1 MVEVRNI
8 TDFND
13 YLESLLIQNESDD
26 LEFKSAAGGFPGSFW
41 DTYSAFANTD
51 GGTIVLGV
59 QEKKGRFFLD
69 NLTEEQIEKYRKDF
83 WNNVNNT
90 STISRNLMQKEDV
103 VIGNY
108 KGFAFMLFFVPRAPR
123 ELRPVYR
130 TNEPYK
136 GTYKRNYEGD
146 YRCTEREV
154 QRMFADADDSRPAD
168 SRILKN
174 YTIEDLDREALS
186 GYRQLFKVSH
196 PDHPWH
202 TLNDVELLRMLGGY
216 RKDRQTGEEGFT
228 VAGLLMFGKSQA
240 ITDVEC
246 MPHFFPDY
254 QEHLTDDE
262 DIRWTNRICA
272 DGTWEANLFN
282 FYQRVLPRLQ
292 AALPKSFKLEGN
304 IRQEETPAHVAVR
317 EALINLCIH
326 ADYSINA
333 SLVVRHELHRFVF
346 SNPGTLLVSLDQY
359 YTGGESV
366 CRNKSLQKMFSMI
379 GVAEKAGSG
388 TDKIMKGWKDTNWRS
403 PNIYEQQEPDKVV
416 LVMPMESFL
425 SEETKAKLTEK
436 FGVVAN
442 SFDHHVLSIL
452 ALACDEGAVTN
463 TRLRYSLSLHKA
475 EIANILKLMTQKGLL
490 ITEGHGRGMR
500 YLLPEKRPDFL
511 NVATSEANVAT
522 SESSKVATSEANVA
536 TSVAKVATS
545 EAKVATSEAK
555 VATSEAKVATSEA
568 KVASSESTNVATSI
582 KKRMSREELQ
592 SLIMSVCNEWIS
604 LEDLSARIER
614 DSTYLRN
621 HVIPLM
627 LASKKLQMLFPGT
640 PNHPNQQYKVT
651 D

>member
-1 MVEVRNI
+1 MIEVRNI

-13 YLESLLIQNESDD
+13 YLESLLTQNESDD

-59 QEKKGRFFLD
+59 QEKKGKFYLD

-174 YTIEDLDREALS
+174 YSIDDIDKEALA
-186 GYRQLFKVSH
+186 GYRQLFKGSN

-202 TLNDVELLRMLGGY
+202 TLNDLELLRMLGGY

-228 VAGLLMFGKSQA
+228 VAGLLMFGKTQA

-254 QEHLTDDE
+254 QEHLTEDE

-292 AALPKSFKLEGN
+292 SALPKPFILEGN
-304 IRQEETPAHVAVR
+304 IRKEETPAHVAVR

-326 ADYSINA
+326 ADYSVNA

-359 YTGGESV
+359 YSGGESV
-366 CRNKSLQKMFSMI
+366 CRNKSLQKMFSML

-388 TDKIMKGWKDTNWRS
+388 TDKIMKGWRETNWRS

-416 LVMPMESFL
+416 LIMPMESFL
-425 SEETKAKLTEK
+425 SEKAKAKLTEK
-436 FGVVAN
+436 FGVFAN

-452 ALACDEGAVTN
+452 ALACDEGSVTN
-463 TRLRYSLSLHKA
+463 MRLRYSLSLHKS
-475 EIANILKLMTQKGLL
+475 EIANILKIMTQKGLL
-490 ITEGHGRGMR
+490 VSEGYGRGMR
-500 YLLPEKRPDFL
+500 YILPQKKPDFL

-522 SESSKVATSEANVA
+522 SEANVA
-536 TSVAKVATS
+536 TSKGANVVTSESNMATSDDKKVATS
-545 EAKVATSEAK
+545 KS
-555 VATSEAKVATSEA
+555 
-568 KVASSESTNVATSI
+568 NVATSI

-592 SLIMSVCNEWIS
+592 TLIITICNEWIS
-604 LEDLSARIER
+604 LEDLSVKIER

-627 LASKKLQMLFPGT
+627 LASKKLQMLYPGT
-640 PNHPNQQYKVT
+640 PNHPNQQYKVS
-651 D
+651 DYNNK

>member
-1 MVEVRNI
+1 MIEVRNI

-13 YLESLLIQNESDD
+13 YLESLLTQNESDD
-26 LEFKSAAGGFPGSFW
+26 LEFKSAAGGFPGNFW

-59 QEKKGRFFLD
+59 QEKKGKFYLD

-174 YTIEDLDREALS
+174 YSINDIDKEALA
-186 GYRQLFKVSH
+186 GYRQLFKGSN

-202 TLNDVELLRMLGGY
+202 TLNDLELLRMLGGY

-228 VAGLLMFGKSQA
+228 VAGLLMFGKTQA

-254 QEHLTDDE
+254 QEHLTEDE

-292 AALPKSFKLEGN
+292 SALPKPFILEGN
-304 IRQEETPAHVAVR
+304 IRKEETPAHVAVR

-326 ADYSINA
+326 ADYSVNA

-359 YTGGESV
+359 YSGGESV
-366 CRNKSLQKMFSMI
+366 CRNKSLQKMFSML

-388 TDKIMKGWKDTNWRS
+388 TDKIMKGWRETNWRS

-416 LVMPMESFL
+416 LIMPMESFL
-425 SEETKAKLTEK
+425 SEKAKAKLTEK
-436 FGVVAN
+436 FGVFAN

-452 ALACDEGAVTN
+452 ALACDEGSVTN
-463 TRLRYSLSLHKA
+463 MRLRYSLSLHKS
-475 EIANILKLMTQKGLL
+475 EIANILKIMTQKGLL
-490 ITEGHGRGMR
+490 VSEGYGRGMR
-500 YLLPEKRPDFL
+500 YILPPKKPDFL

-522 SESSKVATSEANVA
+522 SEANVA
-536 TSVAKVATS
+536 TSKGANVATSESNMATSDDKKVATS
-545 EAKVATSEAK
+545 KS
-555 VATSEAKVATSEA
+555 
-568 KVASSESTNVATSI
+568 NVATSI

-592 SLIMSVCNEWIS
+592 TLIMTICNEWIS
-604 LEDLSARIER
+604 LEDLSVKIER

-627 LASKKLQMLFPGT
+627 LASKKLQMLYPGT
-640 PNHPNQQYKVT
+640 PNHPNQQYKVS
-651 D
+651 DYNNK

>member
-1 MVEVRNI
+1 MEVRNI

-13 YLESLLIQNESDD
+13 YLESLLTQNESDD

-59 QEKKGRFFLD
+59 QEKKGKFYLD
-69 NLTEEQIEKYRKDF
+69 NLTEEQIEKYQKDF

-174 YTIEDLDREALS
+174 YSIDDIDKEALA
-186 GYRQLFKVSH
+186 GYRQLFKGSN

-202 TLNDVELLRMLGGY
+202 TLNDLELLRMLGGY

-228 VAGLLMFGKSQA
+228 VAGLLMFGKTQA

-254 QEHLTDDE
+254 QEHLTEDE

-292 AALPKSFKLEGN
+292 SALPKPFILEGN
-304 IRQEETPAHVAVR
+304 IRKEETPAHVAVR

-326 ADYSINA
+326 ADYSVNA

-359 YTGGESV
+359 YSGGESV
-366 CRNKSLQKMFSMI
+366 CRNKSLQKMFSML

-388 TDKIMKGWKDTNWRS
+388 TDKIMKGWRETNWRS

-416 LVMPMESFL
+416 LIMPMESFL
-425 SEETKAKLTEK
+425 SEKAKAKLTEK
-436 FGVVAN
+436 FGVFAN

-452 ALACDEGAVTN
+452 ALACDEGSVTN
-463 TRLRYSLSLHKA
+463 MRLRYSLSLHKS
-475 EIANILKLMTQKGLL
+475 EIANILKIMTQKGLL
-490 ITEGHGRGMR
+490 VSEGYGRGMR
-500 YLLPEKRPDFL
+500 YILPQKKPDFL

-522 SESSKVATSEANVA
+522 SEANVA
-536 TSVAKVATS
+536 TSKGANVVTSESNMATSDDKKVATS
-545 EAKVATSEAK
+545 KS
-555 VATSEAKVATSEA
+555 
-568 KVASSESTNVATSI
+568 NVATSI

-592 SLIMSVCNEWIS
+592 TLIMTICNEWIS
-604 LEDLSARIER
+604 LEDLSVKIER

-627 LASKKLQMLFPGT
+627 LASKKLQMLYPGT
-640 PNHPNQQYKVT
+640 PNHPNQQYKVS
-651 D
+651 DYNNK